1 VTEEERQNAIERAVE
16 RVYVVNCEE
25 CYSPIDDATFAW
37 ESDAEELAEKK
48 LRDDGR
54 VLCDYCHN
62 AN

>member
-25 CYSPIDDATFAW
+25 CHSPIDDDMFAW

-54 VLCDYCHN
+54 VLCDDCHN